1 MIYKMSFDI
10 NKIRS
15 DFPILKRKINGSSFI
30 YFDNAATSQKPNI
43 VIDSISDYYKNYNS
57 NIHRGVH
64 TISQEATDAY
74 ENARAKVQK
83 HFNVLNSHEII
94 FTSGTTHSINL
105 VANGFQDLLCDKD
118 EIIISGLEHH
128 SNIVPWQMMS
138 EKNGAKIKIIPINEN
153 GELDMK
159 IYDNI
164 LNSRTKLV
172 FVNHVSNALGIINP
186 IKTIIEKAH
195 KVNAA
200 VLIDGAQACAH
211 FKTDLQELNAD
222 FYTTSAHKLCGP
234 TGIGMLYGK
243 EKWLKKLPPYQGG
256 GEMISDVTFEKTTY
270 AELPHKFE
278 AGTPNVS
285 GAIAFGVALDY
296 LNGIGFENICEYESS
311 LLKYATE
318 KLKLVPNLKIYG
330 ESINKT
336 SVISFNI
343 EGIHAYDIGALL
355 DKFGIAV
362 RTGQHCAQPIM
373 DHFGISGTVRVSLSF
388 YNTKK
393 EIDSLYNSLKQTIS
407 MLS

>member
-1 MIYKMSFDI
+1 MSLDI
-10 NKIRS
+10 KKIRS
-15 DFPILKRKINGSSFI
+15 DFPILKRKINHSNFI

-74 ENARAKVQK
+74 ENARVKVQK
-83 HFNVLNSHEII
+83 HFNILNSHEII
-94 FTSGTTHSINL
+94 FTSGATHSINL
-105 VANGFQDLLCDKD
+105 VANGFQDLLSDKD

-159 IYDNI
+159 VYDDI
-164 LNSRTKLV
+164 LNSKTKLV
-172 FVNHVSNALGIINP
+172 FVNHVSNALGTINP

-200 VLIDGAQACAH
+200 VLIDGAQASAH
-211 FKTDLQELNAD
+211 FKTDLQELDAD

-234 TGIGMLYGK
+234 TGIGMLFGK
-243 EKWLKKLPPYQGG
+243 EKWLNKLPPYQGG
-256 GEMISDVTFEKTTY
+256 GEMISSVTFEKTTY

-296 LNGIGFENICEYESS
+296 LNGIGFANIYEYESS

-318 KLKLVPNLKIYG
+318 KLKLIPNLKIYG
-330 ESINKT
+330 KSKNKT

-343 EGIHAYDIGALL
+343 DGIHAYDIGALL

-373 DHFGISGTVRVSLSF
+373 DHFRISGTVRVSLSF

-393 EIDSLYNSLKQTIS
+393 EIDVLYKSLKQVIS

>member
-1 MIYKMSFDI
+1 MEK
-10 NKIRS
+10 
-15 DFPILKRKINGSSFI
+15 
-30 YFDNAATSQKPNI
+30 
-43 VIDSISDYYKNYNS
+43 KN
-57 NIHRGVH
+57 R
-64 TISQEATDAY
+64 
-74 ENARAKVQK
+74 
-83 HFNVLNSHEII
+83 
-94 FTSGTTHSINL
+94 
-105 VANGFQDLLCDKD
+105 
-118 EIIISGLEHH
+118 
-128 SNIVPWQMMS
+128 
-138 EKNGAKIKIIPINEN
+138 
-153 GELDMK
+153 
-159 IYDNI
+159 
-164 LNSRTKLV
+164 
-172 FVNHVSNALGIINP
+172 
-186 IKTIIEKAH
+186 
-195 KVNAA
+195 
-200 VLIDGAQACAH
+200 
-211 FKTDLQELNAD
+211 
-222 FYTTSAHKLCGP
+222 
-234 TGIGMLYGK
+234 
-243 EKWLKKLPPYQGG
+243 LKKLPPYQGG

-330 ESINKT
+330 ESKSKT